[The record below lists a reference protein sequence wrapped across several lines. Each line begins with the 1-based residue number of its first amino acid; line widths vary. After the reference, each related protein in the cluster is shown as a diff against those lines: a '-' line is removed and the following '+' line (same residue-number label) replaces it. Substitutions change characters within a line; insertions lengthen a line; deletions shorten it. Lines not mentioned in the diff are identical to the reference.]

1 MDDFFNL
8 DLITPELSGEI
19 SSKFGSLKD
28 FIRFY
33 LAREFEDAH
42 YTGNAAQNAKIDIN
56 ASPRG
61 LNISVEFPRYS
72 WIEYQRSK
80 TIVPTYYPK
89 GYAQELDEGRAKLI
103 FHKKVV
109 DKYGNP
115 RPEVGGRVLRGGY
128 SSYYVVKH
136 PNGGQNHTGWFNR
149 VITQAIEARG
159 IANGFIKV

>member
-8 DLITPELSGEI
+8 DLIAPELMGEF

-28 FIRFY
+28 LIRFY
-33 LAREFEDAH
+33 LAKEFEDTH
-42 YTGNAAQNAKIDIN
+42 YTGNALKNAQIDIR
-56 ASPRG
+56 ATPSG
-61 LNISVEFPRYS
+61 LNISIEFPRYS

-89 GYAQELDEGRAKLI
+89 GYAQELNEGRAKLI

-115 RPEVGGRVLRGGY
+115 RPEVSGRVLRGGY
-128 SSYYVVKH
+128 SSFYVVKH
-136 PNGGQNHTGWFNR
+136 PNGGGNHTGWFNR
-149 VITQAIEARG
+149 VVSQAIEARG
-159 IANGFIKV
+159 VANGFIKV